1 MKEWYFMYEFLVG
14 SVDSAIIDMKSSHV
28 YSLVGT
34 YIDSTTSA
42 SILVYTICTQD
53 PPGFTQGR
61 YPDLLISHAT
71 AQDA

>member
-1 MKEWYFMYEFLVG
+1 MYEFLVG